1 MRSCVTSCKAREV
14 SVVLALVSRL
24 SITFPAWFR
33 VAVVER
39 DMHVPATRTWALSK
53 RSPQVRL
60 ASLNQHSR
68 RAPVWLVRIDSGRGR
83 PGPQKII
90 WSSLGVLPGA
100 TTNGGAPPTEPQ
112 LPTRQHV
119 AWPRRV
125 HREQRKSRPEFG
137 ESNVWPRK
145 LGVVFHLVPD
155 FSAGKVPPAGRA
167 FVRSGQGHH
176 TRRNTRHLRRRPGAA
191 AWRRCGF
198 SILR

>member
-100 TTNGGAPPTEPQ
+100 TTNGGAPRLSRSFPHGNTWPGRGEYIGSSGSLAQNSVNLMYGPGSSAWSFTLSPTFQPARS
-112 LPTRQHV
+112 LPRGELLSVRAKVITPGETLGTSGVDQV
-119 AWPRRV
+119 QPR
-125 HREQRKSRPEFG
+125 
-137 ESNVWPRK
+137 
-145 LGVVFHLVPD
+145 GVVV
-155 FSAGKVPPAGRA
+155 
-167 FVRSGQGHH
+167 
-176 TRRNTRHLRRRPGAA
+176 
-191 AWRRCGF
+191 GF
-198 SILR
+198 LS